1 MPKDKIFDDLANMAN
16 GFAGLANDALKTAR
30 QKADDFQKSMKVG
43 DEIEALHN
51 RIDALEK
58 RIALLEDK
66 KKAKGKTSKWAPIR
80 LSSHQHDGTH

>member
-1 MPKDKIFDDLANMAN
+1 MAN

-30 QKADDFQKSMKVG
+30 QKADDFQKSMKAG

-58 RIALLEDK
+58 RIALFEDK
-66 KKAKGKTSKWAPIR
+66 KKAKGKTSK
-80 LSSHQHDGTH
+80 